1 MADEAPATASTAA
14 AGNAPPAWYW
24 VAAIGALLF
33 ECLGCFFYVAEVRL
47 TPEQIATLPLDQAA
61 MLTARPGW
69 YYAAFGMAVWVGLA
83 GTIGLLLRK
92 AWAVPLLLVSL
103 IAVIAQFSAI
113 FIVPEMRV
121 VTSDALMGPVIVI
134 VVCYGI
140 FMLGRLAKRR
150 GWLR

>member
-1 MADEAPATASTAA
+1 MTDESTVAA
-14 AGNAPPAWYW
+14 ASGHPPAWYW
-24 VAAIGALLF
+24 IAAVAALLF
-33 ECLGCFFYVAEVRL
+33 ECLGAFFYVAEVRL

-61 MLTARPGW
+61 MLSARPTW
-69 YYAAFGMAVWVGLA
+69 YYAAFAIAVWVGLA

-92 AWAVPLLLVSL
+92 SWAVSLLLVSL
-103 IAVIAQFSAI
+103 VAVIAQFSAI

-121 VTSDALMGPVIVI
+121 VTSDALLGPVIVI

-140 FMLGRLAKRR
+140 LMLGRLAKRR